1 MPVVL
6 RQDWEQ
12 THHITFSL
20 STLQEAGSFQSVVI
34 VQIRKAEMV
43 KTHYYQHLCFIVEEQ
58 KTWKRSGYLGAK
70 LCI

>member
-1 MPVVL
+1 MPVVSK
-6 RQDWEQ
+6 QDWEQ

-20 STLQEAGSFQSVVI
+20 STLQEAEYFPSVVI

-43 KTHYYQHLCFIVEEQ
+43 KPQYYQHLCFIVEEW